1 MYGSYWQ
8 QEHEKLDLQSGS
20 QKFDFALIIRPKIIF
35 FNYTAFFQFS
45 ANHKKNSKQ
54 NNNIIQNMLQKNKM
68 KRKDSNKLNSNYMQ
82 FRW

>member
-20 QKFDFALIIRPKIIF
+20 QKFDFALIIRPKITF

-45 ANHKKNSKQ
+45 AESKQ
-54 NNNIIQNMLQKNKM
+54 TIKKIQNKTTT
-68 KRKDSNKLNSNYMQ
+68 
-82 FRW
+82 